1 MRKLEIAICALAAAW
16 MLGCQ
21 SQPRKPE
28 ETQTQGRI
36 VVKGADSVL
45 KLMRRQSQ
53 AFMGLYQKAE
63 IVVDGGGSKAGIAA
77 LNDGRAR
84 IAVMTRELTAQ
95 EDSIIRANGGQ
106 PKGYRIALDGLAVI
120 VNRSNGVEKLDLE
133 QLAGIFGG
141 KTTDWSRVGGRTGRI
156 VPVYPGPNTGGYE
169 YFRDLVLGGGDFAA
183 KSYPC
188 TTTAQVVDLVKE
200 HPSAVGL
207 VTMAALYQSWDVWP
221 PARDQGIRAVEI
233 GFGRERGYFPPN
245 QKTVNDGEYPLTR
258 PVYLYV
264 NETVERTYGQGM
276 SSLANGFISFASSAE
291 GQKLVAQQGL
301 VPVTM
306 PVIIKKQ
313 NQ

>member
-1 MRKLEIAICALAAAW
+1 MRTTTLAFIFSLASW
-16 MLGCQ
+16 MIGCQ
-21 SQPRKPE
+21 GQPSKPE

-36 VVKGADSVL
+36 VVKGSDSVL
-45 KLMRRQSQ
+45 KLMRRESQ
-53 AFMGLYQKAE
+53 AFMQLYPKSE
-63 IVVDGGGSKAGIAA
+63 IVVDGGGSKSGIAA

-95 EDSIIRANGGQ
+95 EDSIIRANGGR
-106 PKGYRIALDGLAVI
+106 PKGYRVALDGMAVI
-120 VNRSNGVEKLDLE
+120 VHRSNRVERLDID

-141 KTTDWSRVGGRTGRI
+141 KTNDWSRVGGRPGKI

-169 YFRDLVLGGGDFAA
+169 FFRDRVLKGGDFAA

-188 TTTAQVVDLVKE
+188 STTAQAVELVRE

-207 VTMAALYQSWDVWP
+207 VTMSALYQSWDVWP
-221 PARDQGIRAVEI
+221 PVRETGIKALGI

-264 NETVERTYGQGM
+264 NETVENTFGQGM
-276 SSLANGFISFASSAE
+276 SSLAHGFISYVSSAE
-291 GQKLVAQQGL
+291 GQKLAARQGL
-301 VPVTM
+301 VPATM
-306 PVIIKKQ
+306 PVVIKK
-313 NQ
+313 

>member
-1 MRKLEIAICALAAAW
+1 MREVKNLTLAFLAAAA
-16 MLGCQ
+16 LGCQ
-21 SQPRKPE
+21 AQAPKLE

-36 VVKGADSVL
+36 LVKGSDATL

-53 AFMGLYQKAE
+53 AFMQLYPKAE
-63 IVVDGGGSKAGIAA
+63 IVIDGGGSKAGIAA

-106 PKGYRIALDGLAVI
+106 PKGYKIALDGLAVI
-120 VNRSNGVEKLDLE
+120 VHKSNTVERLDID

-141 KTTDWSRVGGRTGRI
+141 RIADWSKVGGRPGKI
-156 VPVYPGPNTGGYE
+156 VPVYPAPNLGGYE
-169 YFRDLVLGGGDFAA
+169 FFRDRVLRGADFAA

-188 TTTAQVVDLVKE
+188 STTAQAVELVRE

-207 VTMAALYQSWDVWP
+207 VTMAALFQSWDTWP
-221 PARDQGIRAVEI
+221 PVREKGIRAVSI
-233 GFGRERGYFPPN
+233 GFGRERGYVPPN
-245 QKTVNDGEYPLTR
+245 QKTVNEGEYPLTR

-264 NETVERTYGQGM
+264 NETVEKTFSQGM
-276 SSLANGFISFASSAE
+276 SSLANGFISFVSSAE

-301 VPVTM
+301 VPATM
-306 PVIIKKQ
+306 PVIIKQ
-313 NQ
+313 